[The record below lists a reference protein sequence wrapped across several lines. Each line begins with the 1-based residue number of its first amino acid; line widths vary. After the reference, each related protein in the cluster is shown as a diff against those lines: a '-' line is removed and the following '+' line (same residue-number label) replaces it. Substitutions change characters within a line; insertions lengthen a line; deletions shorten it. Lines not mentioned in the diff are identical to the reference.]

1 MVVVYGEMTVV
12 GVVGSS
18 ALVLDAALRTDD
30 AVSGSGTLDG
40 AVVVEV

>member
-1 MVVVYGEMTVV
+1 MVVVYVEMTVV
-12 GVVGSS
+12 VVRSS
-18 ALVLDAALRTDD
+18 ALVLDAAFRTDD